1 MAKTLLQISFNLSNL
16 NDDIHQFWQCVHQ
29 YRIIAFSGEM
39 GAGKTTF
46 IHHLCDYLNVEDAV
60 SSPTFS
66 IINEYHFQENGNDKI
81 IFHMD
86 WYRLNSV
93 EEAIQ
98 TGIEDALLQSNAY
111 SFVEWPEKALP
122 LLTIPY
128 IWITIEPLDEITRQL
143 TVQLFD

>member
-1 MAKTLLQISFNLSNL
+1 MAKKLLQISFNLSNI
-16 NDDIHQFWQCVHQ
+16 NDDMHQFWQCVHQ

-46 IHHLCDYLNVEDAV
+46 IHHLCEYLKVEDAV

-66 IINEYHFQENGNDKI
+66 IINEYHFNENGADKI

-93 EEAIQ
+93 EEAIHA
-98 TGIEDALLQSNAY
+98 GIEDALLQSNSY
-111 SFVEWPEKALP
+111 SLVEWPEKAYP
-122 LLTIPY
+122 LFPKPFV
-128 IWITIEPLDEITRQL
+128 WVTIETLDENTRKL
-143 TVQLFD
+143 TAQFRD

>member
-1 MAKTLLQISFNLSNL
+1 MAKTLLQISFNLSNI
-16 NDDIHQFWQCVHQ
+16 NDDMHQFWQCVHQ

-66 IINEYHFQENGNDKI
+66 IINEYHFQDNGTEKI

-98 TGIEDALLQSNAY
+98 TGIEDALSQPNAF

-122 LLTIPY
+122 ILTKPY
-128 IWITIEPLDEITRQL
+128 IWVTIETLDEKTRQL
-143 TVQLFD
+143 TAQLLD